1 MKSRSEG
8 VALVRAKILRQ
19 LHEHSPP
26 RVEMRQQ
33 QREKDQD

>member
-1 MKSRSEG
+1 MKSRNEV
-8 VALVRAKILRQ
+8 VAMVRAKTLRQ